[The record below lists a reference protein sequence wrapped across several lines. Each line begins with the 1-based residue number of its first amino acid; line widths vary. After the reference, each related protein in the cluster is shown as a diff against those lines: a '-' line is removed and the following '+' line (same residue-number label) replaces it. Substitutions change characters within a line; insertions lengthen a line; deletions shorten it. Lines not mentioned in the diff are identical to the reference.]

1 MPMVLHWTDAAV
13 DVALELDV
21 ALREG
26 YERTAELS
34 EHAVETG
41 EAIADHVRPVG
52 ATITIEGL
60 ISNTPVRIPSTQMGG
75 AAPVGTRLEVTVGGR
90 KIALATRGWTAPFDR
105 VRDCDRLLAAL
116 VETGQLVRVTSGLTT
131 VDNLVVIRYRVDRD
145 AATGDALPVTLDLKR
160 VRLAST
166 RRVAVPAVRRIQPV
180 QARGAQPPTD
190 RRTALRRIGQSGE
203 NQLRGLAARLGL

>member
-1 MPMVLHWTDAAV
+1 MPLILHWTDGAL

-41 EAIADHVRPVG
+41 AAITDHVRPVG

-60 ISNTPVRIPSTQMGG
+60 ISNAPVRIPSTQMGG
-75 AAPVGTRLEVTVGGR
+75 ASPVETRIEVTVAGR
-90 KIALATRGWTAPFDR
+90 KIALAARGWTAPFDR
-105 VRDCDRLLAAL
+105 VRDCDRLLTAL
-116 VETGQLVRVTSGLTT
+116 VETGQLVRITSGLTS
-131 VDNLVVIRYRVDRD
+131 VDNLVVTRYRVDRD
-145 AATGDALPVTLDLKR
+145 ASTGDALPVTLDLKR
-160 VRLAST
+160 VRVAST

-180 QARGAQPPTD
+180 RNQGAQPPVD
-190 RRTALRRIGQSGE
+190 RRTSLRRIGQSGE
-203 NQLRGLAARLGL
+203 NQLRQLGSRLGL